1 MLINLSNHPSTKW
14 SPEQLAAAQVFGKVV
29 DLPFPDVD
37 PSGGEAYIRSL
48 CESYLQKIDHI
59 SRDGA
64 STVSMTCPVS
74 EVTVHIMGEMTLTF
88 ALVNALQSRGT
99 TCVASTTE
107 RIVTEANGVRTS
119 AFHFRQFRKYTNNL
133 P

>member
-14 SPEQLAAAQVFGKVV
+14 SPEQFAATRIFGKVV

-37 PSGGEAYIRSL
+37 PSGDEEYIRSL
-48 CESYLQKIDHI
+48 CETYLQKIYDMG
-59 SRDGA
+59 RDGECA
-64 STVSMTCPVS
+64 AS

-88 ALVNALQSRGT
+88 ALVNALQSRGI

-107 RIVTEANGVRTS
+107 RVVTEVNGIRTS
-119 AFHFRQFRKYTNNL
+119 AFHFKQFRKYTNDKQ
-133 P
+133 